1 MNELL
6 IELIGR
12 LRERMPELSLIDEDY
27 GQLETDAGD
36 QYPVTYPCALLS
48 SVDVQWEEMG
58 AMADALQK
66 GTAEMTVRLGID
78 CYDDTHAG
86 SGTTDRIADRARLN
100 RRLTE
105 LLHGYRPDKSLEPM
119 KRVRSRSATTPHG
132 VKVYETTFRWRQL
145 ERLENL
151 R

>member
-1 MNELL
+1 MNEVL

-36 QYPVTYPCALLS
+36 QYPVTFPCVLLS
-48 SVDVQWEEMG
+48 GLTVQWEEMG
-58 AMADALQK
+58 AMPANIQR

-86 SGTTDRIADRARLN
+86 SGTTDRIADRARLL
-100 RRLTE
+100 RRLTDC
-105 LLHGYRPDKSLEPM
+105 LHGYRPRGSLEPV
-119 KRVRSRSATTPHG
+119 KRVRSRPVTTAYG
-132 VKVYETTFRWRQL
+132 VKVYETTYRWRIT
-145 ERLENL
+145 ERLAETS
-151 R
+151 